1 LPSEL
6 LDFTGELVIWL
17 ILGML
22 LLAQFSELGLETFH
36 VSSRG
41 ALAVIARHITATINI
56 VGSRRV
62 EIRLDLPMMNIVGV
76 YKVVVSGRMV
86 LVESNRDSVS
96 CLSLYPCISKTLESS
111 HHYLVR
117 FSEGRI
123 FFEEA

>member
-1 LPSEL
+1 M
-6 LDFTGELVIWL
+6 VWL

-22 LLAQFSELGLETFH
+22 LLAQFSKLGLETFH
-36 VSSRG
+36 ISSRA
-41 ALAVIARHITATINI
+41 ALATIARYVTVTINI

-62 EIRLDLPMMNIVGV
+62 EIRLDLPRMSIVGV

-96 CLSLYPCISKTLESS
+96 SLSLYPCISKTLEPS
-111 HHYLVR
+111 HYYLVR

-123 FFEEA
+123 FFEEV